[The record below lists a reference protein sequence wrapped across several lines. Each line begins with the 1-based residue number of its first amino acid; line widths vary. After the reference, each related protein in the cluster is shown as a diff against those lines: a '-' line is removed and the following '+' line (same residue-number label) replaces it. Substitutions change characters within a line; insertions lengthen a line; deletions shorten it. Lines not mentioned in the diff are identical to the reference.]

1 MLEQYPHDLKVVYKY
16 FVVHPSVA
24 TQPALAA
31 CAADKQ
37 GKFHEMYEALWKQ
50 GYDAG
55 RNYSADNIDKIA
67 ASVGLDVDKMHADMK
82 GECARAVST
91 DQREMASLG
100 TTGTPAFYINGRF
113 LSGARPIDQF
123 KALIDQ
129 ELKKA
134 NERTGQGG
142 TTAANY
148 YDTWVVGKGK
158 KKL

>member
-1 MLEQYPHDLKVVYKY
+1 M
-16 FVVHPSVA
+16 VHPSVA

-67 ASVGLDVDKMHADMK
+67 ASVGLNVDKMHADMK
-82 GECARAVST
+82 GACAQELPK
-91 DQREMASLG
+91 DQREMAGFG
-100 TTGTPAFYINGRF
+100 TSGTPAFYINGRF

-123 KALIDQ
+123 KALIDE

-134 NERTGQGG
+134 NGRVGQDG

-148 YDTWVVGKGK
+148 YDNWVIGKGK